1 MRLWSSS
8 IPCFSSDFMPHGFCY
23 QWNPWIIWLH
33 VVSDLLITLSYY
45 CIPLVLIYF
54 ARKRRDLPFNWMFL
68 MFGIFILGC
77 GTTHLMEVWTVWHPA
92 YLLSGVIK
100 ATTAVVSVA
109 TALLLIPLVPKA
121 LTLPSP
127 SHLQEINSQLE
138 REVAERKQAE
148 QRFRGLL
155 ESAPDAMVVV
165 NRAGKMVL
173 VNAQVEKLFGYR
185 REELLEQPIEKL
197 VPERFRG
204 RHPAHRTGFFADPR
218 VRPMGTGGEL
228 YGLHKDGREF
238 PVEISLSSFETEE
251 GVSVSS
257 AIRDITDRKR
267 VEEALRES
275 DERFR
280 LVVSN
285 LRDYA
290 IIMLDPEGRVVSW
303 NEGAEKIKGYQAAE
317 ITGQHFSR
325 FYPAEDVRNG
335 KPNFEL
341 EQATKNGRVEDEGW
355 RVRKDGSRFFANVV
369 ITALR
374 DETGRL
380 RGFGKVTRDITERK
394 RADAKLRGLLETAP
408 DAMVVVEQSGKITL
422 VNAQTEKV
430 FGYQREELL
439 GQKIEML
446 VPERFR
452 GRHPGH
458 RTSFFSE
465 PRVRPMGAGLEL
477 YGLHK
482 DGREFPIE
490 ISLSP
495 LETEEGVL
503 VSSAI
508 RDITKRKRAEAKFR
522 GLLEAAPDAMVV
534 VNRDGDI
541 VLVNAQVERLFG
553 HRREELL
560 GQKMEMLV
568 PERFRS
574 QHPANRNGFFADP
587 RVRPMGAGLDLYGL
601 HKDGREFPIEI
612 SLSPLETEDGVL
624 VSSAIRDI
632 TERKRAQ
639 DEIQTLNREMERRNV
654 GLVAANEELE
664 SFSYSVSHDLRAP
677 LRHMDGF
684 SKLLHQEYGPAL
696 DATAQHYLQMIQD
709 GATSMGDL
717 VDGLLNMGRIGRQEL
732 VRKPT
737 DLNSLAKSVL
747 RDLQPDCEGRQIDWR
762 IGELPTVN
770 CDPGLIKQVFANLL
784 SNAVKYTRR
793 RNLAVIEMGELTVE
807 RRSVIFVRDNGA
819 GLSRSMSTNSLAHFS
834 DCTAPTS
841 LKEPAWDWLLSSA
854 SFESMADASGQ
865 REKWIRAPV
874 SSLYWWRTM
883 TLMQGQNDRLQWE

>member
-1 MRLWSSS
+1 
-8 IPCFSSDFMPHGFCY
+8 MPHGFCY
-23 QWNPWIIWLH
+23 QWNPWILWLH
-33 VVSDLLITLSYY
+33 VISDLLITISYY
-45 CIPLVLIYF
+45 CIPLVLLYF
-54 ARKRRDLPFNWMFL
+54 ARKRRDLPFNWMFV
-68 MFGIFILGC
+68 MFGVFILGC
-77 GTTHLMEVWTVWHPA
+77 GTTHLMEVWTVWHPD
-92 YLLSGVIK
+92 YLLSGLIK
-100 ATTAVVSVA
+100 AVTAVVSVA

-127 SHLQEINSQLE
+127 LHLQEINSQLE
-138 REVAERKQAE
+138 KEVAVRKQAE

-165 NRAGKMVL
+165 DRAGNIML

-185 REELLEQPIEKL
+185 REELLQQPIEKL

-228 YGLHKDGREF
+228 YGLHKDGYEF
-238 PVEISLSSFETEE
+238 PVEISLSPLETEE
-251 GVSVSS
+251 GMLVSS
-257 AIRDITDRKR
+257 AIRDITK
-267 VEEALRES
+267 
-275 DERFR
+275 
-280 LVVSN
+280 
-285 LRDYA
+285 
-290 IIMLDPEGRVVSW
+290 
-303 NEGAEKIKGYQAAE
+303 
-317 ITGQHFSR
+317 
-325 FYPAEDVRNG
+325 
-335 KPNFEL
+335 
-341 EQATKNGRVEDEGW
+341 
-355 RVRKDGSRFFANVV
+355 
-369 ITALR
+369 
-374 DETGRL
+374 
-380 RGFGKVTRDITERK
+380 RK
-394 RADAKLRGLLETAP
+394 RAEAKFRGLLEAAP
-408 DAMVVVEQSGKITL
+408 DAMVVVNRDGDIVL
-422 VNAQTEKV
+422 VNAQVEHL
-430 FGYQREELL
+430 FGHRREELL

-452 GRHPGH
+452 RQHPAH
-458 RTSFFSE
+458 RAGFFAD

-495 LETEEGVL
+495 LETEEGIL

-560 GQKMEMLV
+560 GQKMEILV
-568 PERFRS
+568 PERFRN
-574 QHPANRNGFFADP
+574 QHPAHRNGFFADP
-587 RVRPMGAGLDLYGL
+587 RVRPMGAGLELYGL

-654 GLVAANEELE
+654 DLVAANEELE

-677 LRHMDGF
+677 LRHMYGF
-684 SKLLHQEYGPAL
+684 SKLLHQGYGPAL
-696 DATAQHYLQMIQD
+696 DPTAQHYLQMIQD
-709 GATSMGDL
+709 GAKSMGDL
-717 VDGLLNMGRIGRQEL
+717 VDSLLNMGRIGRQEL

-747 RDLQPDCEGRQIDWR
+747 RDLQPDCEERQIDWR
-762 IGELPTVN
+762 IGQLPTVN
-770 CDPGLIKQVFANLL
+770 CDPGLMKQVFANLL
-784 SNAVKYTRR
+784 SNAVKYTRHR
-793 RNLAVIEMGELTVE
+793 TPAIIEVGELSTE
-807 RRSVIFVRDNGA
+807 GRSVIFVRDNGA
-819 GLSRSMSTNSLAHFS
+819 GFEQQYVHKLFGTFQRLHRADEFEGTGVGLATVQRIIRKHGGRIWAEGEV
-834 DCTAPTS
+834 D
-841 LKEPAWDWLLSSA
+841 KGA
-854 SFESMADASGQ
+854 SFFFVLAENSDIDA
-865 REKWIRAPV
+865 RTERAATMGV
-874 SSLYWWRTM
+874 S
-883 TLMQGQNDRLQWE
+883 